1 VSIWSRIA
9 QASGG
14 AITEEDLERTAV
26 RLATYQVIYAN
37 DHGAR
42 HAYDLI
48 TTNLTAYQ
56 NVFAP
61 FGRTVVHR
69 LAAGYIVVLGKHRV
83 SPRMPLVQTRLAIVL
98 RRLFND
104 KMERADT
111 VDGEV
116 VCDTQELQH
125 AWTAYLKLE
134 WKFRAGDLEDAL
146 MALKRYGILL
156 FRKAE
161 DGSGNITVVIRSAI
175 EDVIGEQVLH
185 QLAQYGVEGIEE
197 DGEDEAA

>member
-1 VSIWSRIA
+1 MSTWSRIA

-14 AITEEDLERTAV
+14 AITEDDLERAAV
-26 RLATYQVIYAN
+26 RLATYQVIYAH

-48 TTNLTAYQ
+48 TVNLPAYQ
-56 NVFAP
+56 AAFAP

-69 LAAGYIVVLGKHRV
+69 AAASYVVVLSKHRI

-104 KMERADT
+104 KMQRADT
-111 VDGEV
+111 TDGEV
-116 VCDTQELQH
+116 VCETTELQN
-125 AWTAYLKLE
+125 AWTEYLKLE
-134 WKFRAGDLEDAL
+134 WKFRVGDLEDAL
-146 MALKRYGILL
+146 AALRRYGIVQ
-156 FRKAE
+156 FRRQ
-161 DGSGNITVVIRSAI
+161 DDDSSNIRVVIRSAI

-185 QLAQYGVEGIEE
+185 QLAQYSTEGA
-197 DGEDEAA
+197 DTEDEDETA

>member
-1 VSIWSRIA
+1 MSTWSRIA

-14 AITEEDLERTAV
+14 AFTEDDLERAAV
-26 RLATYQVIYAN
+26 RLATYQVIYAG

-48 TTNLTAYQ
+48 TMNLPAYQ
-56 NVFAP
+56 AVFAP
-61 FGRTVVHR
+61 FGRTVIHR
-69 LAAGYIVVLGKHRV
+69 ASAGYVVVLSKHRV

-111 VDGEV
+111 INGEI
-116 VCDTQELQH
+116 VCETLELQH
-125 AWTAYLKLE
+125 AWTEYLKLE
-134 WKFRAGDLEDAL
+134 WKFRVGDLEDAL
-146 MALKRYGILL
+146 TALKRYGIVL
-156 FRKAE
+156 FRRE
-161 DGSGNITVVIRSAI
+161 DDGGGNMRIVIRSAI

-185 QLAQYGVEGIEE
+185 QLAQYGTEGIET
-197 DGEDEAA
+197 EDEDETA